1 MCFISYK
8 YGILW
13 HPMASYGSFDCQVW
27 RVLLLVVVEAGSPG
41 CREIAVLRLEILD
54 LDLDGICWSEVL
66 G

>member
-1 MCFISYK
+1 
-8 YGILW
+8 
-13 HPMASYGSFDCQVW
+13 MASYGSFDCQVW